1 MASLGNPRTWVP
13 YVNSKDCSQGFCSL
27 YCPQWCYAVYPP
39 PPPPP
44 PFEFPDED
52 SGPNFSP
59 LVIAIIGVLASAF
72 LLVSYYTIISKYCG
86 RRESSSEG
94 HEEEATNVEIL
105 EDNHNPSLHE
115 PWHASTTGLDEA
127 LIKTITVCKY
137 KKGEGLVEVTD
148 CSVCLSE
155 FQDGE
160 SIRLLPKCSH
170 AFHIPCIDTW
180 LKSHSNCPL
189 CRATLFTFNAAAP
202 FHAPQPAPQVLEL
215 ASSRN
220 EGSSENV
227 ANVDDNVENG
237 RRDSDELLDVVL
249 EEGALN
255 GNREVPKTNALR
267 AFSDLGN
274 FRGRHVVIRDEDD
287 YESVRRS
294 VSMDHSFQNGVTLSV
309 ADVLHMNHDQDSNE
323 EASTSKR
330 SSSSSSSSRGEGSKS
345 SYRRRVLHCVM
356 SPISMKRS
364 FSNGRFS
371 LSGRNGRGRQ
381 GILPI

>member
-27 YCPQWCYAVYPP
+27 YCPQWCYTVYP

-86 RRESSSEG
+86 RRESSSAE
-94 HEEEATNVEIL
+94 HEEEVTNVEIL

-170 AFHIPCIDTW
+170 AFHILCIDTW

-189 CRATLFTFNAAAP
+189 CRATLFTFNAAVP
-202 FHAPQPAPQVLEL
+202 FHALPPAPQVLEL
-215 ASSRN
+215 PSSARN

-227 ANVDDNVENG
+227 VHVDENVDNG
-237 RRDSDELLDVVL
+237 TRESDELLDVVL
-249 EEGALN
+249 DEGALN
-255 GNREVPKTNALR
+255 GNREVPKTNNAFR

-274 FRGRHVVIRDEDD
+274 LRGRHAELRDEDY
-287 YESVRRS
+287 YESIRRS

-323 EASTSKR
+323 EVGTSKR
-330 SSSSSSSSRGEGSKS
+330 SSSSMGESSKS
-345 SYRRRVLHCVM
+345 SYRRRVLHCVL

-364 FSNGRFS
+364 FSGGRFS

-381 GILPI
+381 GILPL